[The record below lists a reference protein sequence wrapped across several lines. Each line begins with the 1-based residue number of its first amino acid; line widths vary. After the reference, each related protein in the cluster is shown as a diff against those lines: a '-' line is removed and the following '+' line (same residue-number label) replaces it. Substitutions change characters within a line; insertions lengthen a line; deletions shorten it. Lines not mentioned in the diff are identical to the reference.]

1 MWQKN
6 LWSRRK
12 DLRSRAFWAEVAP
25 TGLWLAAALVLSVCL
40 YVVHSPL
47 MPLPGVITLLLVPGA
62 TVMSILRTR
71 TSHTAG
77 RIVLGVSLSM
87 MVIMVV
93 GGAASLL
100 GPLVGLSRPLDTLP
114 EAVIWIVL
122 TLVGLVWSA
131 GRQVDPLTWI
141 FGGVRLSNVYGALVC
156 GLLVVVSIL
165 GAAQLNYSG
174 NNHLAVVATVLDVV
188 VLLAGVAGGWS
199 RSSRWPLNTL
209 LYSASFSLLLTTSLR
224 GAHLYGWD
232 IQKEFGVASQTLRAG
247 VWVVPSNHDP
257 FASMLSLTVLPV
269 ILHSLV
275 RLRLLA
281 FFQIVVPAILAF
293 VPLAVFSTI
302 RSVPRWINNGRRVPP
317 RPGLAFGIVTGI
329 IVSSVAFSSILVSIT
344 RQAMAVTLF
353 TALVMVMFDRTIS
366 VRPAQIVIGLLMVT
380 IAFTHY
386 TTSYLLAGT
395 MLIAWGVGWM
405 WSQGWLGT
413 RRSRVQEHRNYVR
426 SRSVLNSVLVVV
438 ALASALGWNLA
449 ITRNNALANSASAFT
464 VNGIGLKASTAQ
476 GVSVSAAQFEKILV
490 HEFQMSDPWMVSYPS
505 SRSVRLVTK
514 TASPSP
520 GVVPGLSQSWN
531 VINLL
536 LDDGLWVLLGLS
548 LLYGLLRLGR
558 RQSDLYSADL
568 VGLGVAGL
576 LIGGLSRLSGTL
588 AAIYS
593 PERAAIITAILLAVP
608 LTMYLDDLVSSLTR
622 FGESVARSSMV
633 AGTAVVGIFLLWATG
648 LGTLI
653 FGGFPPGSLTARG
666 LNAQQFTV
674 STTEFATAGW
684 LRNHTN
690 SQNVVQTD
698 LFGQLVLL
706 SQPGK
711 YLLVDE
717 IVPPEVDV
725 ESYIYL
731 STPVLDDDSSQAETS
746 DGNYYTDYQSNVQ
759 FFNQNFY
766 VVYSTG
772 STRVYH

>member
-1 MWQKN
+1 M
-6 LWSRRK
+6 
-12 DLRSRAFWAEVAP
+12 
-25 TGLWLAAALVLSVCL
+25 LSVCL
-40 YVVHSPL
+40 DVVHSPL
-47 MPLPGVITLLLVPGA
+47 APLPGVLTLIFVPGA

-71 TSHTAG
+71 SSHTSG
-77 RIVLGVSLSM
+77 RVVLAVSLSM

-100 GPLVGLSRPLDTLP
+100 GPLVGVSRPLDTLP
-114 EAVIWIVL
+114 EAVIWIIL
-122 TLVGLVWSA
+122 AFFGLVWSA
-131 GRQVDPLTWI
+131 SRRVDPVTWI
-141 FGGVRLSNVYGALVC
+141 FAGVRLTNIYGALAC
-156 GLLVVVSIL
+156 GLLAVVSIL

-174 NNHLAVVATVLDVV
+174 NNHLAVVATVLDVA
-188 VLLAGVAGGWS
+188 VLLAGVVGGWK

-209 LYSASFSLLLTTSLR
+209 LYSASFALLLTTSLR

-232 IQKEFGVASQTLRAG
+232 IQKEFGVASQTLSAG
-247 VWVVPSNHDP
+247 VWVVPANHDP

-269 ILHSLV
+269 VLHSLV

-281 FFQIVVPAILAF
+281 FFQLVVPAILAL

-302 RSVPRWINNGRRVPP
+302 QNVPRWINNGRRVPP
-317 RPGLAFGIVTGI
+317 RPGLAFGVVTGI

-344 RQAMAVTLF
+344 RQAMAATLF
-353 TALVMVMFDRTIS
+353 TALVTVIFDRTIA
-366 VRPAQIVIGLLMVT
+366 VRPAQVVIGLLVVT
-380 IAFTHY
+380 ISFTHY

-395 MLIAWGVGWM
+395 MLIAWSVGWV
-405 WSQGWLGT
+405 WSQGRLGT
-413 RRSRVQEHRNYVR
+413 RRSRVQEHRSHVR
-426 SRSVLNSVLVVV
+426 SRNVLNSALVIV
-438 ALASALGWNLA
+438 ALASALGWNLV
-449 ITRNNALANSASAFT
+449 ITRNNALANSASAFSI
-464 VNGIGLKASTAQ
+464 NGIGLKTSTAQ
-476 GVSVSAAQFEKILV
+476 GVSLSPSRFEKVLV
-490 HEFQMSDPWMVSYPS
+490 HDFRKSDPWMVAFPGSG
-505 SRSVRLVTK
+505 SVHLRTK
-514 TASPSP
+514 TAPPSP
-520 GVVPGLSQSWN
+520 GVVPGLSRSWN
-531 VINLL
+531 VINQV

-548 LLYGLLRLGR
+548 LLYGLIRLGR

-576 LIGGLSRLSGTL
+576 LIGGLSRVSGTL

-593 PERAAIITAILLAVP
+593 PERAAIVTAILLAVP
-608 LTMYLDDLVSSLTR
+608 LTMYLDDLVSSLARLGER
-622 FGESVARSSMV
+622 FARASMV
-633 AGTAVVGIFLLWATG
+633 VGTTVVGIFLLWATG
-648 LGTLI
+648 LGTLF

-674 STTEFATAGW
+674 STTEFVTAGW
-684 LRNHTN
+684 LRNHAN

-725 ESYIYL
+725 ESYIYV
-731 STPVLDDDSSQAETS
+731 STPVLDNHITQAETP
-746 DGNYYTDYQSNVQ
+746 DGEYYTDYQSNVP
-759 FFNQNFY
+759 FFNKNFY